1 MCSVTALLD
10 QRGVDVDA
18 AFELVGAGPA
28 ARALVLARTDGTGT
42 RDAADRR
49 VAGVVQ
55 RVVRDLVDVD
65 VRLHTLR
72 VPVDERLDLPDAEA
86 LGPLDLLSVR
96 PRGAL
101 LAPDAG
107 DPRVVA
113 CERALER
120 LHLAD
125 VTAAVRVT
133 LPQPLRRIDRPERAQ
148 LEPIPLDEA

>member
-49 VAGVVQ
+49 VAGVVE

-65 VRLHTLR
+65 VRLHALR
-72 VPVDERLDLPDAEA
+72 VPIDERLDLPDTEA
-86 LGPLDLLSVR
+86 LRPFELLRVC

-101 LAPDAG
+101 LAPDPR
-107 DPRVVA
+107 DPCVVA
-113 CERALER
+113 CQCALER
-120 LHLAD
+120 LDLAD
-125 VTAAVRVT
+125 VTATVCVA
-133 LPQPLRRIDRPERAQ
+133 LPEPVGRIDRPER
-148 LEPIPLDEA
+148 